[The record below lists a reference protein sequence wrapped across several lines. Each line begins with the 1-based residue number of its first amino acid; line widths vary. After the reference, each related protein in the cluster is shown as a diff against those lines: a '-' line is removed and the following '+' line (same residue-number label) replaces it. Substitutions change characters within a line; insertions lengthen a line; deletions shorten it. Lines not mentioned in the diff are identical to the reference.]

1 MKLIQNIYDIKSQ
14 FKNAVVTIGNFD
26 GVHKGHQ
33 AIIHQVIEKAES
45 IEGTSVV
52 ITFDPHPIRVLK
64 KNGWPPLITS
74 FDQKIELISHTGVDV
89 LVCVQF
95 DEAFAS
101 ISAHQ
106 FVKDILIDRI
116 GMKAIVIGK
125 DYAFGKDR
133 EGNVS
138 FLKKNAIDFGFE
150 VIVASWIPMSYFG
163 SKRISSTQI
172 REVVM
177 SGKVDEAYHLLGRY
191 YQINGT
197 VMTGRNRGGKLLGF
211 PTANINLQDELCP
224 KTGVYAVTTEF
235 RGKQYKGVANIGYSP
250 TFEDK
255 IFTVEVHLLDFNEN
269 IYGENIRVNFI
280 ARIRDEKKFSG
291 IEELSNQIKNDIQS
305 ARILL
310 LHLE

>member
-1 MKLIQNIYDIKSQ
+1 MKLIKNIYDIKSQ

-89 LVCVQF
+89 LICIQF
-95 DEAFAS
+95 NESFAS

-106 FVKDILIDRI
+106 FVKEVLIDRI

-133 EGNVS
+133 AGDVG
-138 FLKKNAIDFGFE
+138 FLRKYAVDFGFE

-177 SGKVDEAYHLLGRY
+177 SGKVDEAYNLLGRY
-191 YQINGT
+191 YQINGK
-197 VMTGRNRGGKLLGF
+197 VVTGRNRGGKLLGF

-224 KTGVYAVTTEF
+224 KTGVYAVTAEF
-235 RGKQYKGVANIGYSP
+235 KGKQYNGVANIGYSP

-255 IFTVEVHLLDFNEN
+255 IFTVEVHLIDFNEN
-269 IYGENIRVNFI
+269 MYGENIRVNFI
-280 ARIRDEKKFSG
+280 SRIRDEKKFSG
-291 IEELSNQIKNDIQS
+291 IEELSNQIKNDIQT

-310 LHLE
+310 LHLQ